1 MSRGILSELDT
12 DASKPQA
19 ARAEC
24 GGVMRSRDVMNYS
37 APVGPSTFSHSGPG
51 LANRNNYGNAGSQ
64 GKYSNPITTS
74 GAPGIARKGG
84 ENEGNAGSQDDP
96 VYEQREGF

>member
-1 MSRGILSELDT
+1 MARSILGEYGP
-12 DASKPQA
+12 DADKPQA
-19 ARAEC
+19 PRATS
-24 GGVMRSRDVMNYS
+24 GGYTSARDVMNYS
-37 APVGPSTFSHSGPG
+37 SPVGPTTFGHNSPG

-64 GKYSNPITTS
+64 GKYSNEITTS

-96 VYEQREGF
+96 ITTREGF

>member
-1 MSRGILSELDT
+1 MARPILSESGP
-12 DASKPQA
+12 DADKPQA
-19 ARAEC
+19 APCTR
-24 GGVMRSRDVMNYS
+24 GGVMQAKELPYAS
-37 APVGPSTFSHSGPG
+37 PVGPTTFGHNSPG

-64 GKYSNPITTS
+64 GKYSNEITTS

-96 VYEQREGF
+96 IDTAEGY

>member
-1 MSRGILSELDT
+1 MARPILSEYGP
-12 DASKPQA
+12 DANKPQA
-19 ARAEC
+19 PRATS
-24 GGVMRSRDVMNYS
+24 GGCMSARDVMNY
-37 APVGPSTFSHSGPG
+37 ANPVGPTTFGHNSPG

-96 VYEQREGF
+96 ITTKEGF

>member
-1 MSRGILSELDT
+1 MARGILSEYGP
-12 DASKPQA
+12 DADKPQA
-19 ARAEC
+19 APCTR
-24 GGVMRSRDVMNYS
+24 GGVMQAKELPY
-37 APVGPSTFSHSGPG
+37 ATPVGPTTFGHSGPG

-96 VYEQREGF
+96 IDTAEGF

>member
-1 MSRGILSELDT
+1 MARPILSEFGP

-19 ARAEC
+19 PCATR
-24 GGVMRSRDVMNYS
+24 GGVMEAKTLPYS
-37 APVGPSTFSHSGPG
+37 PPVGPTTFGHNSPG

-74 GAPGIARKGG
+74 GSPGIVRKGG
-84 ENEGNAGSQDDP
+84 ENEGNKGSQDDP
-96 VYEQREGF
+96 ITTREGF

>member
-1 MSRGILSELDT
+1 MPRPILSEFGP

-19 ARAEC
+19 PRATR
-24 GGVMRSRDVMNYS
+24 GGVLEAKTLPYS
-37 APVGPSTFSHSGPG
+37 TPVGPTTFQHSGPG

-74 GAPGIARKGG
+74 GAPGIVRKGG
-84 ENEGNAGSQDDP
+84 ENEGNEGSQDDP
-96 VYEQREGF
+96 ITTREGF

>member
-1 MSRGILSELDT
+1 MARPILSEYGP

-19 ARAEC
+19 PRATS
-24 GGVMRSRDVMNYS
+24 GGCTQARDVMGY
-37 APVGPSTFSHSGPG
+37 ATPVGPTTFSHNSPG

-74 GAPGIARKGG
+74 GAPGIVRKGG

-96 VYEQREGF
+96 ITTKEGF

>member
-1 MSRGILSELDT
+1 MARPILSEFGP

-19 ARAEC
+19 PCATR
-24 GGVMRSRDVMNYS
+24 GGVMEAKTLPYS
-37 APVGPSTFSHSGPG
+37 PPVGPTTFSHNSPG

-74 GAPGIARKGG
+74 GAPGITQKGG
-84 ENEGNAGSQDDP
+84 ENEGEEGSQH
-96 VYEQREGF
+96 G